1 MLFRFSSLIFVWNAQ
16 IRPSKCYCHGTIM
29 HISPY
34 RPIKVHAQLP
44 TIYTP
49 IRLFSWLL
57 ELATLFSIVIFN
69 HFNGEIELRLRIII
83 FKFKNNVLCS
93 MENYGVIIIIYL
105 IGTIFTFSA
114 TNSISSFFFIVCRIT
129 GQNVRI
135 TANTLPQG

>member
-1 MLFRFSSLIFVWNAQ
+1 MLLSWHN
-16 IRPSKCYCHGTIM
+16 
-29 HISPY
+29 

-44 TIYTP
+44 TIYKP
-49 IRLFSWLL
+49 IRLFSSLL
-57 ELATLFSIVIFN
+57 QLATLFSIVIFN

-114 TNSISSFFFIVCRIT
+114 TNSISSFFFIVCRINRT
-129 GQNVRI
+129 KRSYYRKH
-135 TANTLPQG
+135 TPTRLDD